1 MLKPSIQLRFGQS
14 LSMTPQLQQAI
25 KLLQLSSVELQQE
38 IQQLFET
45 NPMLEKDEGNDIQA
59 DADNNDV
66 ENDSND
72 GLVEDQEIP
81 EQQEQISDELV
92 VDSSWEDV
100 YQEPNIYSESPQEAK
115 TDIYENQAV
124 HSSSLHEHLQQQ
136 LDLLHL
142 SDTDRVI
149 GMTLIDEIDNDG
161 YLVDSVESIFKDL
174 QESLPELECD
184 EVIAVLHL
192 IQHLDPVG
200 SGAQNLAECLLIQ
213 LNLLPADTPLLE
225 SAQRVVTDYIEAL
238 GKRDLVTIQKKLK
251 LNSDELHHIIELI
264 QSLNPRPGAQ
274 MADSDTQYVIPD
286 VSVVKY
292 KNTWRIELN
301 TDVAPKLR
309 INSLYSGMIKRAD
322 NSSEN
327 DYLRSQLQEARWFIK
342 SLQSRNETLL
352 RVSSAIID
360 EQINFLEQGPEA
372 MKPLVLKDIA
382 EQLELHES
390 TVSRVTTNKYL
401 HTPRGIFE
409 LKYFFSSHV
418 STADGGMCSATA
430 IRAMLK
436 KMIQEENPAK
446 PLSDNKIAKT
456 LDEKGI
462 KVARRT
468 VAKYR
473 EAMNIPPSNERKQL

>member
-161 YLVDSVESIFKDL
+161 YLVDTVESIFKDL

-200 SGAQNLAECLLIQ
+200 NGAQNLAECLLIQ

-251 LNSDELHHIIELI
+251 LNSDELHHIVELI

-322 NSSEN
+322 NSSDN

>member
-124 HSSSLHEHLQQQ
+124 HSSSLREHLQQQ

-309 INSLYSGMIKRAD
+309 INSLYSGMIKRAN